1 MRMIKIMDYDGGP
14 GLSSVDNPPSP
25 VEGSFNRSCK
35 VSSGLSQEQMTDRLK
50 LILVLIVSFPAAL
63 I

>member
-35 VSSGLSQEQMTDRLK
+35 VSSGPSLKQLADRL
-50 LILVLIVSFPAAL
+50 
-63 I
+63 